1 MTDFAALKKSILA
14 DGVIDEQ
21 EVKTLRKILYE
32 DGKIDR
38 KEANFLFEL
47 NDAVSGK
54 SNHSSW
60 KTLMVDAI
68 SSHVLD
74 DETSP
79 GEIDDSEAKWLISK
93 IQKDGVIDDVE
104 KAILIHIQ
112 KKSKK
117 ISPKLESF
125 IKKSL

>member
-1 MTDFAALKKSILA
+1 MTDFGALKKSILA

-21 EVKTLRKILYE
+21 EVKSLRKILYE

-79 GEIDDSEAKWLISK
+79 GEIDESEAKWLISK
-93 IQKDGVIDDVE
+93 IQKDGVVDDIE
-104 KAILIHIQ
+104 KAILIRIQ
-112 KKSKK
+112 KKAKK
-117 ISPKLESF
+117 ISPKLEDF
-125 IKKSL
+125 IKKTV